1 VKPTRRPPKP
11 VGAEAPAPG
20 TRERV
25 LQVARQMIASRGN
38 AAISLVELAA
48 EAGLSRQTLY
58 LLFGSRAGL
67 LLAMV
72 DHMDE
77 SSAAPATLAGLRQ
90 NLPATEAFEP
100 YVRGWFEYLPVVLPV
115 ARALSAA
122 ATSGDAD
129 ARSAWDSRMRLLRGG
144 FLQLTRGLRA
154 ADRLREGWTPE
165 AAADW
170 MFTLTH
176 VDTWQHLV
184 VDGGWKPAVAIDRIV
199 ANLRDTLVTPER

>member
-1 VKPTRRPPKP
+1 
-11 VGAEAPAPG
+11 VGADAPSPATA
-20 TRERV
+20 TRDRV
-25 LQVARQMIASRGN
+25 LQVARQLISKRGN
-38 AAISLVELAA
+38 AAISLVEVAA

-72 DHMDE
+72 DQIDE

-90 NLPATEAFEP
+90 NLPAAEAFEP

-129 ARSAWDSRMRLLRGG
+129 ARVAWDSRMRLLRGG
-144 FLQLTRGLRA
+144 FLQITKGLRA
-154 ADRLREGWTPE
+154 AGRLREGWTPE

-170 MFTLTH
+170 MFAQTH

-184 VDGGWKPAVAIDRIV
+184 VDGGWKPAAAVDRIV
-199 ANLRDTLVTPER
+199 DTLRDTLIMNER